1 MIQRARRN
9 KKYVGH
15 HASNLA
21 LMTIQGRM
29 KIIQSAS
36 RKNCVG
42 HRASKTLNQ
51 MTNRQRPHLANG
63 NRSKLRQSL
72 RRKRDISTRLD
83 QHWCQR
89 AARWTRTHKPVR
101 VAAVHRCPADG
112 DAAVRMEREV
122 TLDVMRQCCER
133 HGEHGWLRV
142 RGGPWCSQTMTAPPP
157 GLLQSPAP
165 AAREGASSV
174 HPTAPAPDGK

>member
-1 MIQRARRN
+1 MSSQTLGALVSHSYI
-9 KKYVGH
+9 YV
-15 HASNLA
+15 LEC
-21 LMTIQGRM
+21 
-29 KIIQSAS
+29 QSADEQEHDHWYIGIS
-36 RKNCVG
+36 SPG
-42 HRASKTLNQ
+42 HL
-51 MTNRQRPHLANG
+51 
-63 NRSKLRQSL
+63 
-72 RRKRDISTRLD
+72 STRLD

-157 GLLQSPAP
+157 GLQSSPAP

-174 HPTAPAPDGK
+174 HPTAPDGK